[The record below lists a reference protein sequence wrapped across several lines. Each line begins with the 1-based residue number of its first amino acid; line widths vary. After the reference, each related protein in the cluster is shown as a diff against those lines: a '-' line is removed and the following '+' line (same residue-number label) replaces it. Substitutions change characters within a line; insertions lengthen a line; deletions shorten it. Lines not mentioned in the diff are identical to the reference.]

1 VVAKVNN
8 VFEISNITKSF
19 KNKQI
24 LKGVDLIVNRGDII
38 GLLGLNGE
46 GKSTLIKIILG
57 ILSQDYGEVK
67 RNFDIKSDVGVM
79 LQEISM
85 PEKMKVYEWL
95 DMVKCFSTNSKS
107 VESVLD
113 SVNLRTVRN
122 KYCDSLSG
130 GQQRRVQFATAIINN
145 PKVLILDEPTVGMD
159 VVSKKAFWETL
170 NTFSFSKDLTII
182 LISHDMEEVAEF
194 CNRVLILS
202 KGLLVSDSKMTDIQD
217 RIEKNSSYSI
227 DKSQITQEQ
236 LEVVTKFS
244 FEETDSEIKFTYQMI
259 DEVVSVGKIP
269 ISIIKKNQSN
279 LRQYFM
285 EVLENEPSE

>member
-1 VVAKVNN
+1 MIKVNN

-24 LKGVDLIVNRGDII
+24 LKGVDLVVNKGDII

-57 ILSQDYGEVK
+57 ILSQDSGEVK
-67 RNFDIKSDVGVM
+67 RNFEIKSDVGVM

-95 DMVKCFSTNSKS
+95 DMVKRFSTNSKS

-113 SVNLRTVRN
+113 SINLRTVKN

-182 LISHDMEEVAEF
+182 LISHDMEEVSEF

-202 KGLLVSDSKMTDIQD
+202 KGLLVSDSKMTNVQD
-217 RIEKNSSYSI
+217 KIEKRSSYSV
-227 DKSQITQEQ
+227 DKSQITQKQ
-236 LEVVTKFS
+236 LEVIKKFS
-244 FEETDSEIKFTYQMI
+244 FEETDSEIKFKYQMI
-259 DEVVSVGKIP
+259 DEVVSIGKIP

-285 EVLENEPSE
+285 EVLEIVPSE

>member
-1 VVAKVNN
+1 MNN

-24 LKGVDLIVNRGDII
+24 LKGVDLVVNKGDII

-57 ILSQDYGEVK
+57 ILSQDSGEVK
-67 RNFDIKSDVGVM
+67 RNFEIKSDVGVM

-95 DMVKCFSTNSKS
+95 DMVKRFSTNSKS

-113 SVNLRTVRN
+113 SVNLRTVKN

-182 LISHDMEEVAEF
+182 LISHDMEEVSEF

-202 KGLLVSDSKMTDIQD
+202 KGLLVSDSKMTNVQD
-217 RIEKNSSYSI
+217 KIEKRSSYSV
-227 DKSQITQEQ
+227 DKSQITQKQ
-236 LEVVTKFS
+236 LEVIKKFS
-244 FEETDSEIKFTYQMI
+244 FEETDSEIEFKYQMI
-259 DEVVSVGKIP
+259 DEVVSIGNIP

-285 EVLENEPSE
+285 EVLENVPSE

>member
-1 VVAKVNN
+1 MIKVNN
-8 VFEISNITKSF
+8 VFEISNITKTF

-24 LKGVDLIVNRGDII
+24 LKGVDLVVNKGDII

-57 ILSQDYGEVK
+57 ILSQDSGEVK
-67 RNFDIKSDVGVM
+67 RNFEIKSDVGVM

-95 DMVKCFSTNSKS
+95 DMVKRFSTNSKS

-113 SVNLRTVRN
+113 SVNLRTVKN

-182 LISHDMEEVAEF
+182 LISHDMEEVSEF

-202 KGLLVSDSKMTDIQD
+202 KGLLVSDSKITDVQD
-217 RIEKNSSYSI
+217 KIEKRSSYSV
-227 DKSQITQEQ
+227 DKSQITQKQ
-236 LEVVTKFS
+236 LEVIKKFS
-244 FEETDSEIKFTYQMI
+244 FEETDSEIEFKYQMI
-259 DEVVSVGKIP
+259 DEVVSIGKIP

-285 EVLENEPSE
+285 EVLENVPSE

>member
-1 VVAKVNN
+1 MAKVNN

-182 LISHDMEEVAEF
+182 LISHDMDEVAEF

-202 KGLLVSDSKMTDIQD
+202 KGLLVSDSKITDIQD

-269 ISIIKKNQSN
+269 ISIIKKNRSN
-279 LRQYFM
+279 LRKYFM

>member
-1 VVAKVNN
+1 MAKVNN

-217 RIEKNSSYSI
+217 IIEKNSSYSI

>member
-1 VVAKVNN
+1 MIKVNN

-24 LKGVDLIVNRGDII
+24 LKGVDLVVNKGDII

-57 ILSQDYGEVK
+57 ILSQDSGEVK
-67 RNFDIKSDVGVM
+67 RNFEIKSDVGVM

-95 DMVKCFSTNSKS
+95 DMVKRFSTNSKS

-113 SVNLRTVRN
+113 SVNLRTVKN

-170 NTFSFSKDLTII
+170 NTFSFSKDMTII
-182 LISHDMEEVAEF
+182 LISHDMEEVSEF

-202 KGLLVSDSKMTDIQD
+202 KGLLVSDSKMTNVQD
-217 RIEKNSSYSI
+217 KIEKRSSYSV
-227 DKSQITQEQ
+227 DKSQITQKQ
-236 LEVVTKFS
+236 LEVIKKFS
-244 FEETDSEIKFTYQMI
+244 FEETDSEIEFKYQMI
-259 DEVVSVGKIP
+259 DEVVSIGKIP

-285 EVLENEPSE
+285 EVLENVPSE

>member
-1 VVAKVNN
+1 MTKVNN

-57 ILSQDYGEVK
+57 ILSQDSGEVK
-67 RNFDIKSDVGVM
+67 RNFEIKSDVGVM

-202 KGLLVSDSKMTDIQD
+202 KGLLVSDSKMTDVQD

-236 LEVVTKFS
+236 LEAVTKFS
-244 FEETDSEIKFTYQMI
+244 FEETDSEIKFKYQMI

>member
-1 VVAKVNN
+1 MIKVNN

-24 LKGVDLIVNRGDII
+24 LKGDDLVVNKGDII

-57 ILSQDYGEVK
+57 ILSQDSGEVK
-67 RNFDIKSDVGVM
+67 RNFEIKSDVGVM

-95 DMVKCFSTNSKS
+95 DMVKRFSTNSKS

-113 SVNLRTVRN
+113 SVNLRTVKN

-182 LISHDMEEVAEF
+182 LISHDMEEVSEF

-202 KGLLVSDSKMTDIQD
+202 KGLLVSDSKMTNVQD
-217 RIEKNSSYSI
+217 KIEKRSSYSV
-227 DKSQITQEQ
+227 DKSQITQKQ
-236 LEVVTKFS
+236 LEVIKKFS
-244 FEETDSEIKFTYQMI
+244 FEETDSEIEFKYQMI
-259 DEVVSVGKIP
+259 DEVVSIGKIP

-285 EVLENEPSE
+285 EVLENVPSE

>member
-1 VVAKVNN
+1 MNN

-95 DMVKCFSTNSKS
+95 DMVKCFSTNSES

-170 NTFSFSKDLTII
+170 NTFSVSKDLTII

-244 FEETDSEIKFTYQMI
+244 FEETDSEMKFTYQMI

-269 ISIIKKNQSN
+269 ISIIKKNRSN
-279 LRQYFM
+279 LRKYFM

>member
-1 VVAKVNN
+1 MIKVNN

-24 LKGVDLIVNRGDII
+24 LKGVDLVVNKGDII

-57 ILSQDYGEVK
+57 ILSQDSGEVK

-95 DMVKCFSTNSKS
+95 DMVKRFSTNSKS

-113 SVNLRTVRN
+113 SVNLRTVKN

-182 LISHDMEEVAEF
+182 LISHDMEEVSEF

-202 KGLLVSDSKMTDIQD
+202 KGLLVSDSKMTNVQD
-217 RIEKNSSYSI
+217 KIEKRSSYSV
-227 DKSQITQEQ
+227 DKSQITQKQ
-236 LEVVTKFS
+236 LEVIKKFS
-244 FEETDSEIKFTYQMI
+244 FEETDSEIEFKYQVI
-259 DEVVSVGKIP
+259 DEVVSIGKIP

-285 EVLENEPSE
+285 EVLENVSSE

>member
-1 VVAKVNN
+1 MAKVNN

-217 RIEKNSSYSI
+217 RNEKNSSYSI

-269 ISIIKKNQSN
+269 ISIIKKNRSN
-279 LRQYFM
+279 LRKYFM

>member
-1 VVAKVNN
+1 MNN

-24 LKGVDLIVNRGDII
+24 LKGVDLVVNKGDII

-57 ILSQDYGEVK
+57 ILSQDSGEVK

-95 DMVKCFSTNSKS
+95 DMVKRFSTNSKS
-107 VESVLD
+107 VESILD
-113 SVNLRTVRN
+113 SVNLRTVKN

-182 LISHDMEEVAEF
+182 LISHDMEEVSEF

-202 KGLLVSDSKMTDIQD
+202 KGLLVSDSKMTNVQD
-217 RIEKNSSYSI
+217 KIEKRSSYSV
-227 DKSQITQEQ
+227 DKSQITQKQ
-236 LEVVTKFS
+236 LEVIKKFS
-244 FEETDSEIKFTYQMI
+244 FEETDSEIEFKYQMI
-259 DEVVSVGKIP
+259 DEVVSIGKIP

-285 EVLENEPSE
+285 EVLENVSSE

>member
-1 VVAKVNN
+1 MNN

-95 DMVKCFSTNSKS
+95 DMVKCFSTNSES
-107 VESVLD
+107 VESILD

-269 ISIIKKNQSN
+269 ISIIKKNRSN
-279 LRQYFM
+279 LRKYFM

>member
-1 VVAKVNN
+1 MIKVNN

-24 LKGVDLIVNRGDII
+24 LKGVDLVVNKGDII

-57 ILSQDYGEVK
+57 ILSQDSGEVK
-67 RNFDIKSDVGVM
+67 RNFEIKSDVGVM

-95 DMVKCFSTNSKS
+95 DMVKRFSTNSKS

-113 SVNLRTVRN
+113 SVNLRTVKN

-182 LISHDMEEVAEF
+182 LISHDIEEVSEF

-202 KGLLVSDSKMTDIQD
+202 KGRLVLDSKMTNVQD
-217 RIEKNSSYSI
+217 KLEKNSSYSV

-236 LEVVTKFS
+236 LEVITKFS
-244 FEETDSEIKFTYQMI
+244 FEETDSEIKFKYQMI
-259 DEVVSVGKIP
+259 DKVVSVGKIP

-285 EVLENEPSE
+285 EVLENGPSE

>member
-1 VVAKVNN
+1 MAKVNN

-269 ISIIKKNQSN
+269 ISIIKKNRSK
-279 LRQYFM
+279 LRKYFM

>member
-1 VVAKVNN
+1 M
-8 VFEISNITKSF
+8 
-19 KNKQI
+19 NK
-24 LKGVDLIVNRGDII
+24 GDII

-57 ILSQDYGEVK
+57 ILSQDSGEVK

-95 DMVKCFSTNSKS
+95 DMVKRFSTNSKS

-113 SVNLRTVRN
+113 RVNLRTVKN

-182 LISHDMEEVAEF
+182 LISHDMEEVSEF

-202 KGLLVSDSKMTDIQD
+202 KGLLVSDSKMTNVQD
-217 RIEKNSSYSI
+217 KIEKRSSYSV
-227 DKSQITQEQ
+227 DKSQITQKQ
-236 LEVVTKFS
+236 LEVIKKFS
-244 FEETDSEIKFTYQMI
+244 FEETDSEIEFKYQMI
-259 DEVVSVGKIP
+259 DEVVSIGKIP
-269 ISIIKKNQSN
+269 TSIIKKNQSN

-285 EVLENEPSE
+285 EVLENVSSE

>member
-1 VVAKVNN
+1 MNN

-95 DMVKCFSTNSKS
+95 DMVKCFSTNSES

-244 FEETDSEIKFTYQMI
+244 FEETDSEMKFTYQMI

-269 ISIIKKNQSN
+269 ISIIKKNRSN
-279 LRQYFM
+279 LRKYFM

>member
-1 VVAKVNN
+1 MIKVNN

-24 LKGVDLIVNRGDII
+24 LKGVDLVVNKGDII

-57 ILSQDYGEVK
+57 ILSQDSGEVK
-67 RNFDIKSDVGVM
+67 RNFEIKSDVGVM

-85 PEKMKVYEWL
+85 PEKMKVYAWL
-95 DMVKCFSTNSKS
+95 DMVKRFSTNSKS

-113 SVNLRTVRN
+113 SINLRTVKN

-182 LISHDMEEVAEF
+182 LISHDMEEVSEF

-202 KGLLVSDSKMTDIQD
+202 KGLLVSDSKMTNVQD
-217 RIEKNSSYSI
+217 KIEKRSSYSV
-227 DKSQITQEQ
+227 DKSQITQKQ
-236 LEVVTKFS
+236 LEVIKKFS
-244 FEETDSEIKFTYQMI
+244 FEETDSEIKFKYQMI
-259 DEVVSVGKIP
+259 DEVVSIGKIP

-285 EVLENEPSE
+285 EVLENVPSE

>member
-1 VVAKVNN
+1 VVIKVNN

-24 LKGVDLIVNRGDII
+24 LKGVDLVVNKGDII

-57 ILSQDYGEVK
+57 ILSQDSGEVK
-67 RNFDIKSDVGVM
+67 RNFEIKSDVGVM

-95 DMVKCFSTNSKS
+95 DMVKRFSTNSKS

-113 SVNLRTVRN
+113 SVNLRTVKN

-182 LISHDMEEVAEF
+182 LISHDMEEVSEF

-202 KGLLVSDSKMTDIQD
+202 KGLLVSDSKMTNVQD
-217 RIEKNSSYSI
+217 KIEKRSSYSV
-227 DKSQITQEQ
+227 DKSQITQKQ
-236 LEVVTKFS
+236 LEVIKKFS
-244 FEETDSEIKFTYQMI
+244 FEETDSEIEFKYQMI
-259 DEVVSVGKIP
+259 DEVVSIGKIP

-285 EVLENEPSE
+285 EVLENVPSE

>member
-1 VVAKVNN
+1 MIKVNN

-24 LKGVDLIVNRGDII
+24 LKGVDLVVNKGDII

-57 ILSQDYGEVK
+57 ILSQDSGEVK
-67 RNFDIKSDVGVM
+67 RNFEIKSDVGVM

-95 DMVKCFSTNSKS
+95 DMVKRFSTNSKS
-107 VESVLD
+107 VKSVLD
-113 SVNLRTVRN
+113 SVNLRTVKN

-145 PKVLILDEPTVGMD
+145 PKILILDEPTVGMD

-182 LISHDMEEVAEF
+182 LISHDMEEVSEF

-202 KGLLVSDSKMTDIQD
+202 KGLLVSDSKMTNVQD
-217 RIEKNSSYSI
+217 RIEKRSSYSV
-227 DKSQITQEQ
+227 DKSQITQKQ
-236 LEVVTKFS
+236 LEAIKKFS
-244 FEETDSEIKFTYQMI
+244 FEETDSEIKFKYQMI

-285 EVLENEPSE
+285 EVLENVPSE

>member
-1 VVAKVNN
+1 MIKVNN

-24 LKGVDLIVNRGDII
+24 LKGIDLVVNKGDII

-57 ILSQDYGEVK
+57 ILSQDSGEVK
-67 RNFDIKSDVGVM
+67 RNFESKSDVGVM

-95 DMVKCFSTNSKS
+95 DMVKRFSTNSKS

-113 SVNLRTVRN
+113 SVNLRTVKN

-182 LISHDMEEVAEF
+182 LISHDMEEVSEF

-202 KGLLVSDSKMTDIQD
+202 KGLLVSDSKMTNVQD
-217 RIEKNSSYSI
+217 KIEKRSSYSV
-227 DKSQITQEQ
+227 DKSQITQKQ
-236 LEVVTKFS
+236 LEVIKKFS
-244 FEETDSEIKFTYQMI
+244 FEETDSEIKFKYQMI
-259 DEVVSVGKIP
+259 DEVVSIGKIP

-285 EVLENEPSE
+285 EVLENVPSE

>member
-1 VVAKVNN
+1 MAKVNN

-95 DMVKCFSTNSKS
+95 DMVKCFSTNSES
-107 VESVLD
+107 VESILD

-244 FEETDSEIKFTYQMI
+244 FEETDSEMKFTYQMI

-269 ISIIKKNQSN
+269 ISIIKKNRSN
-279 LRQYFM
+279 LRKYFM

>member
-1 VVAKVNN
+1 MAKVNN

-95 DMVKCFSTNSKS
+95 DMVKCFSTNSES
-107 VESVLD
+107 VESILD

-269 ISIIKKNQSN
+269 ISIIKKNRSN
-279 LRQYFM
+279 LRKYFM

>member
-1 VVAKVNN
+1 MNN

-202 KGLLVSDSKMTDIQD
+202 KGLLVSDSKITDIQD

-269 ISIIKKNQSN
+269 ISIIKKNRSN
-279 LRQYFM
+279 LRKYFM

>member
-1 VVAKVNN
+1 MNN

-24 LKGVDLIVNRGDII
+24 LKGVDLVVNKGDII

-57 ILSQDYGEVK
+57 ILSQDSGEVK
-67 RNFDIKSDVGVM
+67 RNFEIKSDVGVM

-95 DMVKCFSTNSKS
+95 DMVKRFSTNSKS

-113 SVNLRTVRN
+113 SVNLRTVKN

-170 NTFSFSKDLTII
+170 NTFSFNKDLTII
-182 LISHDMEEVAEF
+182 LISHDMEEVSEF

-202 KGLLVSDSKMTDIQD
+202 KGLLVSDSKMTNVQD
-217 RIEKNSSYSI
+217 KIEKRSSYSV
-227 DKSQITQEQ
+227 DKSQITQKQ
-236 LEVVTKFS
+236 LEVIKKFS
-244 FEETDSEIKFTYQMI
+244 FEETDSEIEFKYQMI
-259 DEVVSVGKIP
+259 DEVVSIGKIP
-269 ISIIKKNQSN
+269 ISI
-279 LRQYFM
+279 
-285 EVLENEPSE
+285 

>member
-1 VVAKVNN
+1 MAKVNN

-236 LEVVTKFS
+236 LEVVIKFS

>member
-1 VVAKVNN
+1 MIKVNN

-24 LKGVDLIVNRGDII
+24 LKGVDLVVNKGDII

-57 ILSQDYGEVK
+57 ILSQDSGEVK
-67 RNFDIKSDVGVM
+67 RNFEIKSDVGVM

-95 DMVKCFSTNSKS
+95 DMVKRFSTNSKS

-113 SVNLRTVRN
+113 SVNLRTVKN

-182 LISHDMEEVAEF
+182 LISHDMEEVSKF

-202 KGLLVSDSKMTDIQD
+202 KGLLVSDSKMTNVQD
-217 RIEKNSSYSI
+217 KIEKRSSYSV
-227 DKSQITQEQ
+227 DKSQITQKQ
-236 LEVVTKFS
+236 LEVIKKFS
-244 FEETDSEIKFTYQMI
+244 FEETDSEIEFKYQMI
-259 DEVVSVGKIP
+259 DEVVSIGNIP

-285 EVLENEPSE
+285 EVLENVPSE

>member
-1 VVAKVNN
+1 MNN

-113 SVNLRTVRN
+113 SVNLRTVKN

>member
-1 VVAKVNN
+1 MIKVNN

-24 LKGVDLIVNRGDII
+24 LKGVDLVVNKGDII

-57 ILSQDYGEVK
+57 ILSQDSGEVK
-67 RNFDIKSDVGVM
+67 RNFEIKSDVGVM

-95 DMVKCFSTNSKS
+95 DMVKRFSTNSKS

-113 SVNLRTVRN
+113 SVNLRTVKN

-145 PKVLILDEPTVGMD
+145 PKVLILDEPTVWMD

-182 LISHDMEEVAEF
+182 LISHDMEEVSEF

-202 KGLLVSDSKMTDIQD
+202 KGLLVSDSKMTNVQD
-217 RIEKNSSYSI
+217 KIEKRSSYSV
-227 DKSQITQEQ
+227 DKSQITQKQ
-236 LEVVTKFS
+236 LEVIKKFS
-244 FEETDSEIKFTYQMI
+244 FEETDSEIEFKYQMI
-259 DEVVSVGKIP
+259 DEVVSIGKIP

-285 EVLENEPSE
+285 EVLENVPSE

>member
-1 VVAKVNN
+1 MIKVNN

-24 LKGVDLIVNRGDII
+24 LKGVDLVVNKGDII

-57 ILSQDYGEVK
+57 ILSQDSGEVK

-95 DMVKCFSTNSKS
+95 DMVKRFSTNSKS

-113 SVNLRTVRN
+113 SVNLRTVKN

-182 LISHDMEEVAEF
+182 LISHDMEEVSEF

-202 KGLLVSDSKMTDIQD
+202 KGLLVSDSKMTNVQD
-217 RIEKNSSYSI
+217 KIEKRSSYSV
-227 DKSQITQEQ
+227 DKSQITQKQ
-236 LEVVTKFS
+236 LEVIKKFS
-244 FEETDSEIKFTYQMI
+244 FEETDSEIEFKYQMI
-259 DEVVSVGKIP
+259 DGVVSIGNIP

-285 EVLENEPSE
+285 EVLENVSSE

>member
-269 ISIIKKNQSN
+269 ISIIKKNRSN
-279 LRQYFM
+279 LRKYFM

>member
-1 VVAKVNN
+1 MIKVNN
-8 VFEISNITKSF
+8 VVEISNITKSF

-24 LKGVDLIVNRGDII
+24 LKGVDLVVNKGDII

-67 RNFDIKSDVGVM
+67 RNFEIKSDVGVM

-95 DMVKCFSTNSKS
+95 DMVKRFSTNSKS

-113 SVNLRTVRN
+113 SVNLRTVKN

-159 VVSKKAFWETL
+159 VVSKKVFWETL

-182 LISHDMEEVAEF
+182 LISHDMEEVSEF

-202 KGLLVSDSKMTDIQD
+202 NGLLVSDSKMTKVQD
-217 RIEKNSSYSI
+217 KIEKRSSYSV
-227 DKSQITQEQ
+227 DKSQITQKQ
-236 LEVVTKFS
+236 LEVIKKFS
-244 FEETDSEIKFTYQMI
+244 FEETDSEIEFKYQMI
-259 DEVVSVGKIP
+259 DEVVSIGKIP

-285 EVLENEPSE
+285 EVLENVPSE

>member
-1 VVAKVNN
+1 MIKVNN

-24 LKGVDLIVNRGDII
+24 LKGVDLVVNKGDII

-57 ILSQDYGEVK
+57 ILSQDSGEVK

-95 DMVKCFSTNSKS
+95 DMVKRFSTNSKS
-107 VESVLD
+107 VESILD
-113 SVNLRTVRN
+113 SVNLRTVKN

-182 LISHDMEEVAEF
+182 LISHDMEEVSEF

-202 KGLLVSDSKMTDIQD
+202 KGLLVSDSKMTNVQD
-217 RIEKNSSYSI
+217 KIEKRSSYSV
-227 DKSQITQEQ
+227 DKSQITQKQ
-236 LEVVTKFS
+236 LEVIKKFS
-244 FEETDSEIKFTYQMI
+244 FEETDSEIEFKYQMI
-259 DEVVSVGKIP
+259 DEVVSIGKIP

-285 EVLENEPSE
+285 EVLENVPSE

>member
-1 VVAKVNN
+1 MIKVNN

-24 LKGVDLIVNRGDII
+24 LKGVDLVVNKGDII

-57 ILSQDYGEVK
+57 ILSQDSGEVK
-67 RNFDIKSDVGVM
+67 RSFEIKSDVGVM

-95 DMVKCFSTNSKS
+95 DMVKRFSTNSKS

-113 SVNLRTVRN
+113 SVNLRTVKN

-159 VVSKKAFWETL
+159 VVSKKAFWKTL

-182 LISHDMEEVAEF
+182 LISHDMEEVSEF

-202 KGLLVSDSKMTDIQD
+202 KGLLVSDSKMTNVQD
-217 RIEKNSSYSI
+217 KIEKRSSYSV
-227 DKSQITQEQ
+227 DKSQITQKQ
-236 LEVVTKFS
+236 LEVIKKFS
-244 FEETDSEIKFTYQMI
+244 FEETDSEIEFKYQMI
-259 DEVVSVGKIP
+259 DEVVSIGNIP

-285 EVLENEPSE
+285 EVLENVPSE

>member
-1 VVAKVNN
+1 MAKVNN
-8 VFEISNITKSF
+8 FFEISNITKSF

-170 NTFSFSKDLTII
+170 NTFSVSKDLTII

>member
-1 VVAKVNN
+1 MIKVNN

-24 LKGVDLIVNRGDII
+24 LKGIDLVVNKGDII

-57 ILSQDYGEVK
+57 ILSQDSGEVK
-67 RNFDIKSDVGVM
+67 RNFEIKSDVGVM

-95 DMVKCFSTNSKS
+95 DMVKRFSTNSKS

-113 SVNLRTVRN
+113 SVNLRTVKN

-182 LISHDMEEVAEF
+182 LISHDMEEVSEF

-202 KGLLVSDSKMTDIQD
+202 KGLLVSDSKMTNVQD
-217 RIEKNSSYSI
+217 KIEKRSSYSV
-227 DKSQITQEQ
+227 DKSQITQKQ
-236 LEVVTKFS
+236 LEVIKKFS
-244 FEETDSEIKFTYQMI
+244 FEETDSEIEFKYQMI
-259 DEVVSVGKIP
+259 DEVVSIGKIP

-285 EVLENEPSE
+285 EVLENVPSE

>member
-1 VVAKVNN
+1 MAKVNN

-95 DMVKCFSTNSKS
+95 DMVKCFSTNSES
-107 VESVLD
+107 VESILD

>member
-1 VVAKVNN
+1 VIKVNN

-24 LKGVDLIVNRGDII
+24 LKGVDLVVNKGDII

-57 ILSQDYGEVK
+57 ILSQDSGEVK

-95 DMVKCFSTNSKS
+95 DMVKRFSTNSKS

-113 SVNLRTVRN
+113 SVNLRTVKN

-182 LISHDMEEVAEF
+182 LISHDMEEVSEF

-202 KGLLVSDSKMTDIQD
+202 KGLLVSDSKMTNVQD
-217 RIEKNSSYSI
+217 KIEKRSSYSV
-227 DKSQITQEQ
+227 DKSQITQKQ
-236 LEVVTKFS
+236 LEVIKKFS
-244 FEETDSEIKFTYQMI
+244 FEETDSEIEFKYQMI
-259 DEVVSVGKIP
+259 DEVVSIGKIP

-285 EVLENEPSE
+285 EVLENVSSE

>member
-1 VVAKVNN
+1 MIKVNN

-24 LKGVDLIVNRGDII
+24 LKGIDLVVNKGDII

-57 ILSQDYGEVK
+57 ILSQDSGEVK
-67 RNFDIKSDVGVM
+67 RNFESKSDVGVM

-95 DMVKCFSTNSKS
+95 DMVKRFSTNSKL

-113 SVNLRTVRN
+113 SVNLRTVKN

-170 NTFSFSKDLTII
+170 NTISFSKDLTII
-182 LISHDMEEVAEF
+182 LISHDMEEVSEF

-202 KGLLVSDSKMTDIQD
+202 KGLLVSDSKMTNVQD
-217 RIEKNSSYSI
+217 KIEKRSSYSV
-227 DKSQITQEQ
+227 DKSQITQKQ
-236 LEVVTKFS
+236 LEVIKKFS
-244 FEETDSEIKFTYQMI
+244 FEETDSEIEFKYQMI
-259 DEVVSVGKIP
+259 DEVVSIGKIP

-285 EVLENEPSE
+285 EVLENVPSE